1 MSHSNYYLK
10 KGDKSVGPLA
20 FDRLASLREQG
31 KIQADAL
38 VAESAKGPWMTWD
51 KLEASLAP
59 VVAEELNAFG
69 GLDLGSML
77 PPANTASPAMWIQD
91 PNSFVRNQKAS
102 AAKEPA
108 TVETED
114 ASFVK
119 RFFFPWIGENYSN
132 RYGNLERYIAIFKFA
147 NRVGFT
153 ICTVL
158 FVLLLIGFLVSLIF
172 LGGTTLIDG
181 NMEVL
186 PVFLLTFAGAILIF
200 FALFAV
206 LHLSYI
212 ASMAMVD
219 FLRLMIDLEKNTRK
233 SR

>member
-1 MSHSNYYLK
+1 MSQSNYYLK
-10 KGDKSVGPLA
+10 KGDKSVGPLT

-38 VAESAKGPWMTWD
+38 VAESPKGPWITLGE
-51 KLEASLAP
+51 LEASLAP
-59 VVAEELNAFG
+59 VVVEEGNAFG
-69 GLDLGSML
+69 GLDLGSMI
-77 PPANTASPAMWIQD
+77 PPAKTTSPAMWIQD
-91 PNSFVRNQKAS
+91 PNSFARNQKAS

-114 ASFVK
+114 AILLK

-153 ICTVL
+153 VCTVL
-158 FVLLLIGFLVSLIF
+158 IVLWLIGFLVSIIF
-172 LGGTTLIDG
+172 YGGTTLFNG

-186 PVFLLTFAGAILIF
+186 PIFLLTFAGAILIF

-206 LHLSYI
+206 LHLAYI
-212 ASMAMVD
+212 ASMAMID
-219 FLRLMIDLEKNTRK
+219 FLRLMIDLENNTRK